1 MSQSIVEAPTAVG
14 AGGGVS
20 GEDIAKSPRQLFWLR
35 FKQDK
40 LAFAGAVL
48 IVLMILAALSAPFW
62 AHVTGHGVTEQFRD
76 RVSFLGIPLGPT
88 ADFWFGSDELG
99 RDLFVRVLY
108 GAQVSLKV
116 ALIAT
121 GLQVLIGMIAGVIS
135 GYVGGWA
142 DTLISRLIDLALA
155 LPFLLVGIALA
166 TTLNPGQTLVIAVI
180 VFFGW
185 PYIARIVRGQVLSL
199 KQQQFVEAARAM
211 GASSAWIMFREVTP
225 NLVAV
230 VLTYA
235 TLIIPINII
244 GEATLSFLGVG
255 IQEPT
260 PSWGTMLSLATDYVS
275 QGVAWWYMAFPGMA
289 LLTTVLAFNLLGDGL
304 RDALDPRT
312 GR

>member
-1 MSQSIVEAPTAVG
+1 MSQSVVEAPTTVG
-14 AGGGVS
+14 VEGGVA
-20 GEDIAKSPRQLFWLR
+20 GADIAKSPRELFWFR
-35 FKQDK
+35 FKQDR
-40 LAFAGAVL
+40 LALAGAVV
-48 IVLMILAALSAPFW
+48 IILMIVAAISAPFW
-62 AHVTGHGVTEQFRD
+62 AHATGHGVTQQFRD
-76 RVSFLGIPLGPT
+76 RVNFLGIPLGPT
-88 ADFWFGSDELG
+88 AQFWFGSDELG

-116 ALIAT
+116 AIVAT
-121 GLQVLIGMIAGVIS
+121 GLQVLIGMIAGVMS
-135 GYVGGWA
+135 GYIGGWA

-199 KQQQFVEAARAM
+199 KEQQFVEAARAM
-211 GASSAWIMFREVTP
+211 GASSTWIMFREIVP

-260 PSWGTMLSLATDYVS
+260 PSWGTMLSAATDYVS
-275 QGVAWWYMAFPGMA
+275 QGAAWWYMTFPGIA
-289 LLTTVLAFNLLGDGL
+289 LLITVLAFNLLGDGL